1 MPAFQLR
8 LLSSLAQL
16 ACAETARE
24 VKSFSS
30 EAAAPSDQLLRSSK
44 RVTFTSPAR
53 RSSLMRLAP
62 EMAVW

>member
-16 ACAETARE
+16 ACTETARE

-30 EAAAPSDQLLRSSK
+30 DAAAPSDKLPRSPK
-44 RVTFTSPAR
+44 RVIFTSPAR

-62 EMAVW
+62 EIAVW